1 MTVLL
6 VRTWMISTG
15 ALLMGPV
22 HKCCSKSLAWMRPNS
37 TSASISEYTN
47 RNEPKLIAAEEVV
60 WLISSIPLI
69 SSLLPITSWNTM
81 AHKCSSEER
90 LLSYTPW

>member
-1 MTVLL
+1 
-6 VRTWMISTG
+6 
-15 ALLMGPV
+15 
-22 HKCCSKSLAWMRPNS
+22 
-37 TSASISEYTN
+37 
-47 RNEPKLIAAEEVV
+47 VV